1 MLAEMV
7 YGQIHIQ
14 LLLPPAQ
21 IANVRLQPAAVA
33 LQDEAAVGVQ
43 VSPAHEHL
51 DQLDM
56 AVFLAVAVDLIMQN
70 GALPGV
76 LQLHQT
82 DDRILVRY
90 Q

>member
-56 AVFLAVAVDLIMQN
+56 AVFLTVAIDLIMQK